1 MGNLTRFLKFWFSA
15 TQGLSSLYF
24 LSYPIVADS
33 LANTMLLQLILGNY
47 LGYMQNLFGDT
58 VTIHYDNHR
67 DLLSLQSTDLTHL
80 IYRVFYV

>member
-1 MGNLTRFLKFWFSA
+1 MGNLTRFFKFWFAA

-24 LSYPIVADS
+24 LPYPIVADS

-58 VTIHYDNHR
+58 VTIHYDTHR

>member
-1 MGNLTRFLKFWFSA
+1 MGNLTRFFKFWFAA

-24 LSYPIVADS
+24 LPYPIVADS

-47 LGYMQNLFGDT
+47 LGYIQNLFGDT